1 MRQITKSDLDLRVL
15 VDHTKGHEDAV
26 EYVQVTLSSPD
37 ARKLVLISRS
47 VVAIHGMGAHPADT

>member
-15 VDHTKGHEDAV
+15 VDHTEGHEDAV

-37 ARKLVLISRS
+37 ARKPVLI
-47 VVAIHGMGAHPADT
+47 G